1 MRGNDYFFII
11 LALNG
16 AIIVVLVLINVAT
29 KIFGLFDDVESRPS
43 SRSEVGGTVTRDAGL
58 LGLKT
63 NERTLV
69 LDFLLRS
76 KVSKNSSIFLKSC
89 FVVLTRNVLFWSF
102 PIVQKFS
109 VEKIVVPVNFLK
121 SDDVAQ
127 SNIPESSPYNNN
139 TISNDDELAIEGLQE
154 SDANISCAICLSNYG
169 ACCQLNNR
177 NKSRFHLKN
186 TDYFNTEEGDS
197 IVDLKECHHMFHK
210 ECLMEWLGRS
220 DKCPFC
226 RKDVISSEEFKNA
239 VIHVLGIEP

>member
-76 KVSKNSSIFLKSC
+76 K
-89 FVVLTRNVLFWSF
+89 
-102 PIVQKFS
+102 KFS